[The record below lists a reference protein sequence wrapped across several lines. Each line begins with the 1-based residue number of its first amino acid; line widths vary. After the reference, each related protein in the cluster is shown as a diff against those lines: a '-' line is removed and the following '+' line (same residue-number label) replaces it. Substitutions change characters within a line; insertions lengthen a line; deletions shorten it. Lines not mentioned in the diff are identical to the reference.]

1 MSEIFIHIR
10 GTKLE
15 FKKRVLTKKIFT
27 NKVRFIN
34 CRKGLIL
41 WWFIFNEHI
50 LNQMNLLQLTSFTNH
65 ASKAQVSYRPS
76 DLERCVC

>member
-15 FKKRVLTKKIFT
+15 FKKRLLTKKIFT

-34 CRKGLIL
+34 YRKGIIL

-50 LNQMNLLQLTSFTNH
+50 LNQNEFITTHKFYKPCVES
-65 ASKAQVSYRPS
+65 AGVVSP
-76 DLERCVC
+76 E